1 MKLDESVKGVSTDG
15 KAPGTPRLGSEKHE
29 KKKIVKETESLQ
41 KVRNFHDQLCK
52 MKVRWRLILELLNL
66 ECAVICALVKIGVVQ

>member
-29 KKKIVKETESLQ
+29 KKNSEG
-41 KVRNFHDQLCK
+41 D
-52 MKVRWRLILELLNL
+52 
-66 ECAVICALVKIGVVQ
+66 